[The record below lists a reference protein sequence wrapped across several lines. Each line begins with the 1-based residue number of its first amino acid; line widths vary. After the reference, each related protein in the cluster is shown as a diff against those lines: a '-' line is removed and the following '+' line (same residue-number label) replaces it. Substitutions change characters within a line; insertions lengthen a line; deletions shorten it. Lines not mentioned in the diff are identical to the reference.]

1 MIKFK
6 GRLGFHQYLPAKPTK
21 WGIKLW
27 ALCEAITGYLSRF
40 QVYTGKEGGRADYRL
55 SFRVVTDLLA
65 HLTHQNLRVYFD
77 NFYTGKELLLFLLA
91 RGIYAYRTIRA
102 NCRGLPINLLP
113 RNLPNNMRRHDYR
126 VAQNNDL
133 SFTAWKD
140 TKTVLVL
147 SNFHDPT
154 ELGHVRRLTGNQRQ
168 QEQVVVPSMLADYQL
183 NMKGVDLCDQ
193 MIGYY
198 ILQHRSNKWW
208 RQIFFYL
215 LTASC
220 HNSFIVA
227 KDIHPDYMSVEYPN
241 FQDFLEEI
249 VNGLLGDEH
258 ARRAP
263 PAGAAPP
270 PPPPRGPR
278 VGGRHTNK
286 KLFEKRKV
294 CVVCSARRRPNQR
307 AHATKFGCQEC
318 NVAVHQRCEVEHH
331 LIAGN

>member
-6 GRLGFHQYLPAKPTK
+6 GRLGFRQYLPSKPTK

-40 QVYTGKEGGRADYRL
+40 KVYTGKEGGRADYRL

-91 RGIYAYRTIRA
+91 RGIYACGTIRA
-102 NCRGLPINLLP
+102 NRRGLPTNLLP

-154 ELGHVRRLTGNQRQ
+154 ELGHVRRLTGNRRQ
-168 QEQVVVPSMLADYQL
+168 QEQVVVPSMLADYQITFCSL
-183 NMKGVDLCDQ
+183 SLS
-193 MIGYY
+193 IGDR
-198 ILQHRSNKWW
+198 L
-208 RQIFFYL
+208 FYL
-215 LTASC
+215 
-220 HNSFIVA
+220 
-227 KDIHPDYMSVEYPN
+227 
-241 FQDFLEEI
+241 
-249 VNGLLGDEH
+249 
-258 ARRAP
+258 
-263 PAGAAPP
+263 
-270 PPPPRGPR
+270 
-278 VGGRHTNK
+278 
-286 KLFEKRKV
+286 
-294 CVVCSARRRPNQR
+294 
-307 AHATKFGCQEC
+307 
-318 NVAVHQRCEVEHH
+318 
-331 LIAGN
+331 